1 MAAEAPALEPPA
13 EVLARE
19 AEHRPRA
26 SLAAFVAGIATLG
39 GAAALGAILADQPRV
54 YLIDALRDV
63 TGASIGREGLLT
75 EQLRYFDDKGG
86 QLIASGVI
94 QALGALAIG
103 VVLSY
108 LYAATKARR
117 PELSNALRITALAGP
132 LLAAVG
138 YAGQWIAVALLSHDF
153 VTGGTFDTPT
163 AHDALRSTPLYAAGL
178 LQFLGEFIMA
188 VSFALIALNAMRV
201 GLLTRFMGIL
211 GIFVGLLFI
220 IRIGSQLP
228 IVHAFWL
235 VAMGFLILGR
245 WPNGMPPAWTTGRA
259 EPWPTQQQLREAREQ
274 EPGTAPDAA
283 VGDPSD
289 PRTAVPSPATSKKK
303 KRKRRG

>member
-1 MAAEAPALEPPA
+1 MAADAPALEPA
-13 EVLARE
+13 GEVLARE

-26 SLAAFVAGIATLG
+26 ALAAFVAGIATLG
-39 GAAALGAILADQPRV
+39 GAAALGAVLSDQPRV
-54 YLIDALRDV
+54 YLIEALRDV

-86 QLIASGVI
+86 ELIASGLI
-94 QALGALAIG
+94 QALGALGIG

-117 PELSNALRITALAGP
+117 PETSNALRITAMLGP
-132 LLAAVG
+132 VLAAIG

-153 VTGGTFDTPT
+153 VTGDRFDTAT

-178 LQFLGEFIMA
+178 MQFLGEFIMA

-235 VAMGFLILGR
+235 VATGLLILGR
-245 WPNGMPPAWTTGRA
+245 WPNGLPPAWTTGRA
-259 EPWPTQQQLREAREQ
+259 EPWPTQQELREARDRDR
-274 EPGTAPDAA
+274 DAA
-283 VGDPSD
+283 PEAAAGDPSD
-289 PRTAVPSPATSKKK
+289 PRAAAPSPATSKKK

>member
-1 MAAEAPALEPPA
+1 M
-13 EVLARE
+13 LARE

-26 SLAAFVAGIATLG
+26 ALAAFLAGVATLG
-39 GAAALGAILADQPRV
+39 GAASLGAVLSDQPRV

-63 TGASIGREGLLT
+63 TGASIRREGLLT

-86 QLIASGVI
+86 QLIASGII

-103 VVLSY
+103 VVLIY

-117 PELSNALRITALAGP
+117 PETSNALRIGAMAGP
-132 LLAAVG
+132 GLAAIG
-138 YAGQWIAVALLSHDF
+138 YAGQWIAVSVLSHDF
-153 VTGGTFDTPT
+153 VTGGKFDTAT

-178 LQFLGEFIMA
+178 MQFLGEFIMA

-235 VAMGFLILGR
+235 VATGFLILGR
-245 WPNGMPPAWTTGRA
+245 WPNGVPPAWTTGQA
-259 EPWPTQQQLREAREQ
+259 EPWPTQQQLREAREGGR
-274 EPGTAPDAA
+274 PPAPDEAA
-283 VGDPSD
+283 GDPSD
-289 PRTAVPSPATSKKK
+289 PRTVAPSPATSKKK